1 MGDDFVRV
9 TQRQDG
15 WWTVFRGP
23 REIVLLA
30 FRLKN
35 HAVAYARA
43 ISFSGDLPLY
53 VDDSRGA
60 AVRQSSA
67 STTYPVLLLD

>member
-1 MGDDFVRV
+1 MGNDFVRV
-9 TQRQDG
+9 TQRGDG
-15 WWTVFRGP
+15 WWTVLRGP
-23 REIVLLA
+23 RNIVLLA

-43 ISFSGDLPLY
+43 ISLSGNLRLY
-53 VDDSRGA
+53 VDDRSGV